1 MEIDANELFQI
12 IGQKEYFNTELQA
25 ELLKQQ
31 ALNKELVKKLEPSKA
46 VAKQA
51 KPSTVKK

>member
-12 IGQKEYFNTELQA
+12 IGQKEYFNTKLQA